1 MIMYCS
7 FWLQNLQAQDPN
19 WSVNT
24 SNYQYSMTF
33 TTFLNV
39 EGKTLTATN
48 DKVGAFVNGEIRG
61 VANVI
66 YVASVQK
73 YVAYLSVYA
82 NTNNET
88 IHFKIY
94 DSTTDLIVNIDKTE
108 TFAIDGNI
116 GGIFQSYSIANPA
129 LSDKAIFNSFNFE
142 GITALS
148 TAISSNKINIVLPKD
163 TNLTSLIPVYNS
175 STNSKAYVDDN
186 LQKSGISIQDF
197 TNSIIYKVVSES
209 EAILTTYTVS
219 VRSAV
224 NENPTTVTI
233 SNVENLN
240 TNSVPIP
247 LNITFSNNVSGFDT
261 NDFIIE
267 NGIISSFTKIDSKN
281 YNAEIIPLSQ
291 GNLSIQVSEEST
303 LDEDNNQND
312 ASNKLQFTYDI
323 IKPMISGIS
332 SDSNANSWWFIV
344 DFNEAVFNVDKTDF
358 ELKGAAA
365 NSLKISSVDVISNRQ
380 YRVNL
385 VNSNSEIGT
394 ISLKLNG
401 ESDILDNSGNKII
414 LSEYEAYFLNNE
426 VLSIEDNLFLN
437 NITITPN
444 PFANLIKVSLQ
455 EGVLKEVI
463 LFNLNGKIVYSK
475 KSNQNKIS
483 LNLNDL
489 TKGVYF
495 LRVITNKGKAAK
507 KIIKI

>member
-1 MIMYCS
+1 M
-7 FWLQNLQAQDPN
+7 
-19 WSVNT
+19 
-24 SNYQYSMTF
+24 
-33 TTFLNV
+33 
-39 EGKTLTATN
+39 
-48 DKVGAFVNGEIRG
+48 
-61 VANVI
+61 
-66 YVASVQK
+66 
-73 YVAYLSVYA
+73 
-82 NTNNET
+82 
-88 IHFKIY
+88 
-94 DSTTDLIVNIDKTE
+94 
-108 TFAIDGNI
+108 
-116 GGIFQSYSIANPA
+116 
-129 LSDKAIFNSFNFE
+129 
-142 GITALS
+142 
-148 TAISSNKINIVLPKD
+148 
-163 TNLTSLIPVYNS
+163 
-175 STNSKAYVDDN
+175 
-186 LQKSGISIQDF
+186 
-197 TNSIIYKVVSES
+197 
-209 EAILTTYTVS
+209 
-219 VRSAV
+219 

-281 YNAEIIPLSQ
+281 YKAEITPLSQ

-426 VLSIEDNLFLN
+426 VLSIEDLTLEDKVKIYTNHKNNLRFEGLKLSKEKTTIKIYTLLGIEIVKKTFETKVIN
-437 NITITPN
+437 NIQLPN
-444 PFANLIKVSLQ
+444 MS
-455 EGVLKEVI
+455 
-463 LFNLNGKIVYSK
+463 
-475 KSNQNKIS
+475 
-483 LNLNDL
+483 
-489 TKGVYF
+489 TGVYIIY
-495 LRVITNKGKAAK
+495 LKNSNGNINK
-507 KIIKI
+507 KIIIK